1 MINYFKAAER
11 VLSERGRLEL
21 ALDNLKKRRERVL
34 GRSSPRD
41 ISATDY
47 SALYT
52 SGGRA
57 NDALNSCLELAELSR
72 EIGDTEGMIAEID
85 SVLGQMERAE
95 AKLLRLWYIDRQSK
109 EEIAAEMAYSSKASV
124 YDMRNRAVAAFAVL
138 YFGAGAI
145 AST

>member
-57 NDALNSCLELAELSR
+57 NDALNSCLEIAELSR
-72 EIGDTEGMIAEID
+72 EISDTEGMIAEID